1 MQQHCEEKKA
11 AAVGRDRL
19 QSPGALA
26 LAGIVPVL
34 REWAAPADAYRGHR
48 LWESD
53 SHLSRLHF
61 VCWLLK
67 PQNAFVSILYWYQW
81 WRPGGVFDSVSDQK
95 RKSAV
100 LHISRRIPHRMK
112 DRQRGACSIMF
123 WAEKTKTKKKKQ
135 EATCTDHRC
144 FLSRPV
150 CGDNSLIRA
159 KAVFAL
165 FKFSRCF
172 WAQVEWAAHH
182 GVHRVSLK
190 SDSTPLPL
198 WCENT
203 CYSRLYE
210 STTQP
215 CFGDELLSVRVR
227 GSLYPRRVFGVIWV
241 GAMSR
246 FFFFFFQPCHSDE
259 ALDAV

>member
-123 WAEKTKTKKKKQ
+123 WAEKTKTKKKKNRKPLVQ
-135 EATCTDHRC
+135 TTGVLWVALYVGIIRWYVQKQFSLFLNLVVASELKWSGLLITGCTGSAWKVIPLRC
-144 FLSRPV
+144 HF
-150 CGDNSLIRA
+150 GA
-159 KAVFAL
+159 KTLAIPDCMSQQHSHA
-165 FKFSRCF
+165 
-172 WAQVEWAAHH
+172 
-182 GVHRVSLK
+182 
-190 SDSTPLPL
+190 
-198 WCENT
+198 
-203 CYSRLYE
+203 
-210 STTQP
+210 
-215 CFGDELLSVRVR
+215 SV
-227 GSLYPRRVFGVIWV
+227 
-241 GAMSR
+241 MSY
-246 FFFFFFQPCHSDE
+246 
-259 ALDAV
+259 